1 MGCPSQEQSHQLTCI
16 NLLRLDCAVK
26 FGTDE
31 SSNVATKTPGAR
43 AEIDV
48 SHAERGQF
56 ISRRFLITDIFSQST
71 YSFLLNGM
79 LS

>member
-1 MGCPSQEQSHQLTCI
+1 MECSSQEQSYQLTCI

-26 FGTDE
+26 FGTYE
-31 SSNVATKTPGAR
+31 SSNVATKMPGAR
-43 AEIDV
+43 TEMDV

-56 ISRRFLITDIFSQST
+56 INSRFLISDILSQST
-71 YSFLLNGM
+71 YSFPPHGM